1 MRGELVIVR
10 TYGDRPEIRR
20 IWDMDENAIYITND
34 EQFKL
39 LTGGREGLFIGFPRQ
54 DVFKYNQMLAASM
67 ENLCKEKKWR
77 WNKLTPY
84 GEI

>member
-1 MRGELVIVR
+1 MRGDLVLVIVR

-39 LTGGREGLFIGFPRQ
+39 LTSGVEGKVSLLAFQ
-54 DVFKYNQMLAASM
+54 DKMYLNIIR
-67 ENLCKEKKWR
+67 C
-77 WNKLTPY
+77 
-84 GEI
+84 